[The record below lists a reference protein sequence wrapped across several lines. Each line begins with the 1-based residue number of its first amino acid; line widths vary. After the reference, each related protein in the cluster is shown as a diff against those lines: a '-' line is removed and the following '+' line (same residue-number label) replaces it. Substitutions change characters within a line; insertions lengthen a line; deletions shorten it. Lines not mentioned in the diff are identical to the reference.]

1 MRSMAGWTENV
12 VCIILL
18 NPFKK
23 SKMSK
28 THTFK
33 MLSNNF
39 IILEYDEKNSNH
51 FVKEICFIYC
61 TCEHSKALAIFQA
74 FTVVPIKLY

>member
-1 MRSMAGWTENV
+1 MQNYRRQGSAEYALYDWWDST
-12 VCIILL
+12 
-18 NPFKK
+18 
-23 SKMSK
+23 

-39 IILEYDEKNSNH
+39 IILEYDEKNSNN
-51 FVKEICFIYC
+51 FLKEICFIYC